1 MAVFVGAW
9 LNDGGMD
16 RRAAVEAFEAFMASV
31 AALGAVLYGAGSAG
45 SGDVAEN
52 DPLRQ
57 WSDDC
62 LDGLVHIRRADA
74 QSAALKVRLAAGYA
88 DAERSMM
95 SPSAGPLERKVNEIA
110 IVSEVAC
117 VMTVSERSAAAFLA
131 QSHDWPRPC
140 R

>member
-1 MAVFVGAW
+1 
-9 LNDGGMD
+9 MD
-16 RRAAVEAFEAFMASV
+16 RREAVEAFEAFKASV

-45 SGDVAEN
+45 AGSAGSGDVAGG

-88 DAERSMM
+88 DAERAMV
-95 SPSAGPLERKVNEIA
+95 SPVAGPQERKVNEMA
-110 IVSEVAC
+110 IV
-117 VMTVSERSAAAFLA
+117 
-131 QSHDWPRPC
+131 
-140 R
+140 